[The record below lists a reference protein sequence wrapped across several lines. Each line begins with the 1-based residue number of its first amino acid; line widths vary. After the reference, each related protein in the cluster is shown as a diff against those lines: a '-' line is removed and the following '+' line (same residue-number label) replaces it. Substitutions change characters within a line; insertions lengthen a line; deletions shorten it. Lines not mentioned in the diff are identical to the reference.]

1 VGATRSEYEYEI
13 PLGDANEMLER
24 LCEQPLIEKT
34 RYRIPLDSLTWEV
47 DEFHGVNHGLITA
60 EVELKDEQQAVSLPG
75 WIGTELTG
83 DPRYYNSSL
92 VAHPFTTWSR

>member
-1 VGATRSEYEYEI
+1 
-13 PLGDANEMLER
+13 
-24 LCEQPLIEKT
+24 
-34 RYRIPLDSLTWEV
+34 
-47 DEFHGVNHGLITA
+47 LITA